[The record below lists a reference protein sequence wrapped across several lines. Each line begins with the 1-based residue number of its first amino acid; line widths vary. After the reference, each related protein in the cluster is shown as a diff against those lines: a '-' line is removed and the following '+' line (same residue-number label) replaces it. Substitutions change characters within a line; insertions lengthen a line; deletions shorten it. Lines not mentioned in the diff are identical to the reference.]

1 MAFSPLTDLIVWRL
15 KGRLPRLQRMTEAPM
30 QVQQEQFRLLMQR
43 GSQTEYGQTHR
54 MTEGLSIEA
63 FQESVPVVNY
73 ESLTPWIERTMK
85 GEQGLLW
92 DGPISWFAKSSG
104 TTNASSK
111 FIPVSRESLDDNH
124 LAVGR
129 DLLALYT
136 SQREDSMLFDGL
148 SLRLGGS
155 AKINDLNGVSY
166 FGDLSAIMIEN
177 LPFWAEWRSTPSH
190 EVALLDEWEEKIERI
205 TAQVVK
211 QNVTSLFGVPS
222 WMLVLMRRVLEVKG
236 AKHLSELWPNLELF
250 VHGGVSYTPY
260 RQPFDEIL
268 PREGFHRL
276 ETYNASEGFFA
287 IQDRLDAPGLLL
299 MLDHGIF
306 YEFIPL
312 ADFQGRSSDHALTLD
327 QVQMGVDY
335 ALVITTVGGLWRY
348 IVGDTVRFVSLDP
361 YRIEISGR
369 TRLYI
374 NAFGEELMMDNA
386 ERAMDAACQATG
398 AHVVDYTAAP
408 WYMEGGQSGAHQWLI
423 SFEQAPSSMEAFG
436 RALDDA
442 LQALNSD
449 YQAKRYKDLILAPP
463 RIVDMPADLFHNWL
477 KSKGKL
483 GGQNKVPRLSNDRKL
498 VEEILQFHA
507 RKS

>member
-15 KGRLPRLQRMTEAPM
+15 KSRLQKLQCMREQPLAA
-30 QVQQEQFRLLMQR
+30 QEEQFKMLIQR
-43 GSQTEYGQTHR
+43 GSSTAYGQQFGMSPDMDIPR
-54 MTEGLSIEA
+54 
-63 FQESVPVVNY
+63 FQAQLPVVNY
-73 ESLTPWIERTMK
+73 ETLTPWIERTMR

-104 TTNASSK
+104 TSNAQSK

-136 SQREDSMLFDGL
+136 SQRDNSMLFDGL

-155 AKINDLNGVSY
+155 TKINDLNGVSY
-166 FGDLSAIMIEN
+166 YGDLSAIMIEN

-190 EVALLDEWEEKIERI
+190 DVALLEEWEEKIERI
-205 TAQVVK
+205 TAQIVK
-211 QNVTSLFGVPS
+211 QNITSLFGVPS
-222 WMLVLMRRVLEVKG
+222 WMLVLMRRVLEEKG
-236 AKHLSELWPNLELF
+236 VSKLEELWPNLELF

-260 RQPFDEIL
+260 REPFDSIL
-268 PREGFHRL
+268 PSTGFHRM

-287 IQDRLDAPGLLL
+287 VQDQLHNEGMLL

-312 ADFQGRSSDHALTLD
+312 AEFQGRESVQCLTID
-327 QVQMGVDY
+327 QVQINVDY
-335 ALVITTVGGLWRY
+335 AMVITTVGGLWRY
-348 IVGDTVRFVSLDP
+348 IVGDTVRFVSTDP
-361 YRIEISGR
+361 YRIVISGR

-386 ERAMDAACQATG
+386 EKAMDVACRICG
-398 AHVVDYTAAP
+398 AHVADYTAAP
-408 WYMEGGQSGAHQWLI
+408 WYMEGRQSGAHQWI
-423 SFEQAPSSMEAFG
+423 IAFDKEPESMETFG
-436 RALDDA
+436 NALDEA
-442 LQALNSD
+442 LQNLNSD
-449 YQAKRYKDLILAPP
+449 YAAKRYKNLVLSFP
-463 RIVDMPADLFHNWL
+463 RIHPVSADYFHQWL

-498 VEEILQFHA
+498 IEEILQFHA